1 MNFAVAL
8 VALAVE
14 WLVGYPGILQRYA
27 GHPVQWMGKLIDWSD
42 TSVNSPEESP
52 STRKAA
58 GILTLVLLIGGT
70 FLITSTLSII
80 LRTIPFGWIVEG
92 ILVSSL
98 LAGKQLR
105 TAVYDVASG
114 LGDSLGAGRAAV
126 AHIVGRDTTR
136 LDDTGVAG
144 AAVETLAEN
153 TSDGLVA
160 PLFYLL
166 IFGLPGIA
174 VYKAINTAD
183 SMIGHRNVRYADF
196 GWAAARLDDVANWIP
211 ARLTALLFV
220 AASYVTP
227 GAQPGRAWQAARAD
241 APKHRSLNAGWPE
254 AAMAGALGIS
264 LGGPRE
270 YNGQLVDLPAMGNGR
285 SDLDALDILSALKLY
300 ERAMIICAAVTGVG
314 LVIAAPM
321 I

>member
-27 GHPVQWMGKLIDWSD
+27 GHPVQWMGRLIEWSD

-52 STRKAA
+52 TTRKAA
-58 GILTLVLLIGGT
+58 GILTVVLLVGGT
-70 FLITSTLSII
+70 FFITSILAII
-80 LRTIPFGWIVEG
+80 LRAIPFGWIVEG

-98 LAGKQLR
+98 LAGMQLR
-105 TAVYDVASG
+105 RAVLDVASG
-114 LGDSLGAGRAAV
+114 LGESLGAGRAAV

-136 LDDTGVAG
+136 LNDAGVAG
-144 AAVETLAEN
+144 AAIETLAEN

-166 IFGLPGIA
+166 MFGLPGIA

-183 SMIGHRNVRYADF
+183 SMIGYRNSRYTDF

-220 AASYVTP
+220 LAAFVTP
-227 GAQPGRAWQAARAD
+227 GAQPGRAWQTARTD
-241 APKHRSLNAGWPE
+241 ARKHRSPNAGWPE
-254 AAMAGALGIS
+254 AAMAGALGLS

-270 YNGQLVDLPAMGNGR
+270 YDGQLVDLPAMGDGR
-285 SDLDALDILSALKLY
+285 NDLDTLDILSAVKLY
-300 ERAMIICAAVTGVG
+300 ERAMIICVVVTGVG
-314 LVIAAPM
+314 LAIAVFM
-321 I
+321 S